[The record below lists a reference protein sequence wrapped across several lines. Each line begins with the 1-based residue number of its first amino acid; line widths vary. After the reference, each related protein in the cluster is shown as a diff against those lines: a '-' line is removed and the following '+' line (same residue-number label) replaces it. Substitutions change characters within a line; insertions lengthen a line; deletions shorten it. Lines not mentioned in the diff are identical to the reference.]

1 MKWMIVALLTA
12 AVMVSAQNR
21 CNVHEFYKLAY
32 TLHNPSERH
41 TQLSRWLTEQGPN
54 CNAEQ
59 LVVIWNGLSEW
70 AGAADSVELR
80 AKIIHLYEQ
89 ANARSAK

>member
-1 MKWMIVALLTA
+1 MKWMIVALFAA

-21 CNVHEFYKLAY
+21 CNVQEFYGIAH

-41 TQLSRWLTEQGPN
+41 LQLSRWLTLQGPN
-54 CNAEQ
+54 CSAEQ
-59 LVVIWNGLSEW
+59 LIIIWNGLSAW

-80 AKIIHLYEQ
+80 AKIVYLYEK
-89 ANARSAK
+89 ASAGSAK